1 MNNNENIIQNICKN
15 KSLYSIKTLDI
26 NTECAEENILFKDFI
41 PSCRNLQILNIAF
54 LPQNFDNF
62 LKNIKQLK
70 QQEFGCNIN
79 SLNNFGKIIEFDYTT
94 LEILKICLCLDE
106 FEEIEKADFS
116 FIKKLKNLKSFHICF
131 SLDDD
136 NEEEVLPIGLIES
149 LNSLNNLEFLK
160 IENDNYCLK
169 MENINKLKIKTLK
182 TLIIDS
188 NENIDYES
196 IINYH
201 SNLNCLFINYDEK
214 KEDEIPKKII
224 FPQNIKE
231 ISLRL
236 GGKYIVDG
244 PPLLLDYLSAQE
256 KKANPVLMYN
266 LFNFIQEKQCS
277 LIELNLAV
285 HPMYG
290 YFDYNF
296 FLELSKCF
304 KNLQCLK
311 NFDLYAYNKKALM
324 SGKKCDE
331 WIKNIKYL
339 KNLEQFILRRYK
351 MSLEELTIFIDSIEN
366 LEFLVKVQFLC
377 SDNDFELD
385 QIVKLINT
393 KNFPPRLIYFNLL
406 PNVKH
411 KENQSDSEDESFDD
425 KLITRKYHYPIF
437 K

>member
-1 MNNNENIIQNICKN
+1 
-15 KSLYSIKTLDI
+15 
-26 NTECAEENILFKDFI
+26 
-41 PSCRNLQILNIAF
+41 
-54 LPQNFDNF
+54 
-62 LKNIKQLK
+62 
-70 QQEFGCNIN
+70 
-79 SLNNFGKIIEFDYTT
+79 
-94 LEILKICLCLDE
+94 
-106 FEEIEKADFS
+106 
-116 FIKKLKNLKSFHICF
+116 
-131 SLDDD
+131 
-136 NEEEVLPIGLIES
+136 
-149 LNSLNNLEFLK
+149 
-160 IENDNYCLK
+160 
-169 MENINKLKIKTLK
+169 MENINKLKIKSLK

-188 NENIDYES
+188 KEYIDYES

-366 LEFLVKVQFLC
+366 LEFLAKVQFLC

-406 PNVKH
+406 
-411 KENQSDSEDESFDD
+411 
-425 KLITRKYHYPIF
+425 
-437 K
+437 